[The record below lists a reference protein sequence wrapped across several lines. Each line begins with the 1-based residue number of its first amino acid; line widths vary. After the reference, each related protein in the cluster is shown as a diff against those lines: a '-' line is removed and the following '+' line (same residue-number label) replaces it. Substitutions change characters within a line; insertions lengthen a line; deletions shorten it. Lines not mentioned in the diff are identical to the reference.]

1 MKWRQFIED
10 YWELVKKNEL
20 MALGG
25 QVSYYLLL
33 SLFPLLIFFF
43 TIAGFADLSS
53 EKIFSELKYLIPVEA
68 LQIVENIVYEIF
80 SAHSPTLLSFGML
93 GTVWASMNGIKALL
107 RGMRKAYGILEKQG
121 FFRLILSSL
130 IVLFTITITLIIT
143 LIITLLIHIGEY
155 FSFLRAILALIVLY
169 LFLVFATVIFNRLA
183 TNTKYALHLILPGSL
198 FSSAGWLLLSFGFSL
213 YFRFFNTYSLVYGSL
228 AGIIILL
235 LWLYWSCEILLL
247 GCALNSVLIKN
258 YNSEKSKVA
267 K

>member
-80 SAHSPTLLSFGML
+80 SAQSNPSVFWYARNSL
-93 GTVWASMNGIKALL
+93 GFHERN
-107 RGMRKAYGILEKQG
+107 Q
-121 FFRLILSSL
+121 
-130 IVLFTITITLIIT
+130 
-143 LIITLLIHIGEY
+143 
-155 FSFLRAILALIVLY
+155 
-169 LFLVFATVIFNRLA
+169 
-183 TNTKYALHLILPGSL
+183 
-198 FSSAGWLLLSFGFSL
+198 
-213 YFRFFNTYSLVYGSL
+213 SL
-228 AGIIILL
+228 AARYEKGIR
-235 LWLYWSCEILLL
+235 YT
-247 GCALNSVLIKN
+247 
-258 YNSEKSKVA
+258 
-267 K
+267 